1 MEKIKDKDVEIVT
14 FKMDRSVKRAMRG
27 IKNRSEFIRSAILA
41 ALDNVCPFC
50 QGTGVLTPHRKKHW
64 NELAGH
70 HKMKECGECHEN
82 VFVCR
87 GA

>member
-1 MEKIKDKDVEIVT
+1 MAKIKDKDVEIIT
-14 FKMDRSVKRAMRG
+14 FKMDQSMKKAMRG

-41 ALDNVCPFC
+41 ALDHVCPFC

-64 NELAGH
+64 NELVGH
-70 HKMKECGECHEN
+70 HKMKECGDCHEN

-87 GA
+87 P

>member
-1 MEKIKDKDVEIVT
+1 MAKIKDKDVEIIT
-14 FKMDRSVKRAMRG
+14 FKMDQSMKKTMRG

-41 ALDNVCPFC
+41 ALDHVCPFC

-64 NELAGH
+64 NELVGH
-70 HKMKECGECHEN
+70 HKMKECGDCHEN

-87 GA
+87 P

>member
-1 MEKIKDKDVEIVT
+1 MAKIKDKDVEIIT
-14 FKMDRSVKRAMRG
+14 FKMDQSMKKTMRG

-41 ALDNVCPFC
+41 ALDHVCPFC

-64 NELAGH
+64 NELVGH
-70 HKMKECGECHEN
+70 HKMKECGDCHEN

-87 GA
+87 T

>member
-1 MEKIKDKDVEIVT
+1 MMAKSKKKDIQIIT
-14 FKMDRSVKRAMRG
+14 FKMDRSLKTAMRG

-64 NELAGH
+64 DELANH
-70 HKMKECGECHEN
+70 HKMKECGECHEH
-82 VFVCR
+82 VLVCH
-87 GA
+87 